1 MDFCIAILILKMDEK
16 KQHFCHSM
24 LYYFKKGKN
33 ASETQKIFAVY
44 RKGAVTDWMCPKHFV
59 KFLVSDFLFDDAPW
73 LGRPVEHDSKKI
85 ETVLENNQQY
95 TMWEIVNIL
104 KISTKQNKTKSKKSI
119 ESHFT
124 ILFTLI
130 TSWFGFHLS

>member
-1 MDFCIAILILKMDEK
+1 
-16 KQHFCHSM
+16 
-24 LYYFKKGKN
+24 
-33 ASETQKIFAVY
+33 
-44 RKGAVTDWMCPKHFV
+44 MCPKHFV

-104 KISTKQNKTKSKKSI
+104 KISNLSVKNHLHQLGYVHHFDVWV
-119 ESHFT
+119 SHK
-124 ILFTLI
+124 
-130 TSWFGFHLS
+130 